1 MTWYYYASSEGLK
14 LKLLRI
20 LSAAE
25 EAEQLELTYTA
36 MTATQMAK
44 FPYKLNIHLPYDHPA
59 IPFLGILGNL
69 KLMFTHTHTHTH
81 MFMAALFITANN

>member
-1 MTWYYYASSEGLK
+1 MMWYYYASSEGLQ

-25 EAEQLELTYTA
+25 EAEQLELTDTA

-44 FPYKLNIHLPYDHPA
+44 FPYKLNIHLPYDHRA

-69 KLMFTHTHTHTH
+69 KLMFTHTYIHICLWQHYS
-81 MFMAALFITANN
+81 

>member
-1 MTWYYYASSEGLK
+1 MRWYYYASSEGLK
-14 LKLLRI
+14 FKLLII

-25 EAEQLELTYTA
+25 ETEQLELTYIA

-59 IPFLGILGNL
+59 TPFLGILGNL
-69 KLMFTHTHTHTH
+69 KLIFTHTHTHTH
-81 MFMAALFITANN
+81 THICLWQHY